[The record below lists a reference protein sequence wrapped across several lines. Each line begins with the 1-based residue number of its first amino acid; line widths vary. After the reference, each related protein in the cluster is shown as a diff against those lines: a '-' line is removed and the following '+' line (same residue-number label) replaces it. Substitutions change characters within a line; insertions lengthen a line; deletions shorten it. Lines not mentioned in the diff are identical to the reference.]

1 LASFIPT
8 GDESSELEKDELF
21 PLHEKGWNVVS
32 AGTAGSF
39 DPATGAGKGFV
50 HFSNDERVPGFP
62 IPASHPPP
70 RVLPPIV
77 SAAEPCGVS
86 SQGMSSKEVFV
97 YSTYLEL
104 DGMHFESIEQL
115 RTFFLGQSSQ
125 SDDFLA
131 ISLQDCVADARIE
144 EVTRM
149 MAEVFK
155 ERRGGPP
162 VTFMTTVRDPCR

>member
-1 LASFIPT
+1 
-8 GDESSELEKDELF
+8 
-21 PLHEKGWNVVS
+21 
-32 AGTAGSF
+32 
-39 DPATGAGKGFV
+39 
-50 HFSNDERVPGFP
+50 
-62 IPASHPPP
+62 
-70 RVLPPIV
+70 
-77 SAAEPCGVS
+77 
-86 SQGMSSKEVFV
+86 MSSKEVFV

-115 RTFFLGQSSQ
+115 RTFLLGQSSQ